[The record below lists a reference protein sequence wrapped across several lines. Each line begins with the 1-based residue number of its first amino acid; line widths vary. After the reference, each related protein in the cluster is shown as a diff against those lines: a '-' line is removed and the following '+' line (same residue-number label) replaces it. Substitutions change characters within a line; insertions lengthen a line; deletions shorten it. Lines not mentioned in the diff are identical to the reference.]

1 MTQIWNQVIFQP
13 MLNGLLFLYS
23 LLSRNFGLSIIV
35 FTILVRLLT
44 LPFVR
49 QQLRS
54 TRASQELQPKL
65 AELQK
70 KYKDN
75 RDKLAEEQMKLY
87 REHGVNPL
95 GCLVPT
101 LIQFPI
107 WIGLYQS
114 INNALPNTPV
124 QLLNLARHIYVQYPL
139 LSSLVPL
146 NPRFLWLNLAKPD
159 PYYIL
164 PILTVATMWLQQKMM
179 ATPSTDPQQKAMTDS
194 MSITMPL
201 MFGLIT
207 FQAASGLGLYFVAT
221 NVFGIVQQYLFSG
234 WGGLAE
240 VFDRAGQAAKTGK
253 GKGGSDGR
261 RKK

>member
-1 MTQIWNQVIFQP
+1 VTQIWNTLIFRP

-23 LLSRNFGLSIIV
+23 LLARNFGLSIMV
-35 FTILVRLLT
+35 FTVLVRLIT
-44 LPFVR
+44 LPIT
-49 QQLRS
+49 QQQMRS
-54 TRASQELQPKL
+54 ARSSQELQPQL

-114 INNALPNTPV
+114 IINALPNNPL
-124 QLLNLARHIYVQYPL
+124 QLLNLGRYVYLQFPL
-139 LSSLVPL
+139 LSSLIPL
-146 NPRFLWLNLAKPD
+146 NSKFLWLNLGRPD

-164 PILTVATMWLQQKMM
+164 PILTVATMWVQQKMM
-179 ATPSTDPQQKAMTDS
+179 ATPSADPQQQAMSES
-194 MSITMPL
+194 MSLTMPL

-207 FQAASGLGLYFVAT
+207 FQLASGLALYFVAT
-221 NVFGIVQQYLFSG
+221 NVFGIVQQYFVSG
-234 WGGLAE
+234 WGGLAPMLGRVLSTE
-240 VFDRAGQAAKTGK
+240 KASPRK
-253 GKGGSDGR
+253 GKRDE

>member
-1 MTQIWNQVIFQP
+1 

-23 LLSRNFGLSIIV
+23 LLARNFGLSIIV
-35 FTILVRLLT
+35 FTVLVRLIT
-44 LPFVR
+44 LPIVR
-49 QQLRS
+49 QQMAS
-54 TRASQELQPKL
+54 ARASQELQPRL

-75 RDKLAEEQMKLY
+75 REKLAEEQMKLY

-114 INNALPNTPV
+114 IINALPSNPL
-124 QLLNLARHIYVQYPL
+124 QLLNLARHIYLQFPL

-146 NPRFLWLNLAKPD
+146 NSRFLWLDLGRPD

-164 PILTVATMWLQQKMM
+164 PLLTVASMWVQQKMM
-179 ATPSTDPQQKAMTDS
+179 ATPSADPQQQAMSDS
-194 MSITMPL
+194 MALTMPL

-207 FQAASGLGLYFVAT
+207 FNLASGLALYFVAT
-221 NVFGIVQQYLFSG
+221 NVFGIIQQYFFSG
-234 WGGLAE
+234 LGGLAPLLGRE
-240 VFDRAGQAAKTGK
+240 RSTSKAKRREGK
-253 GKGGSDGR
+253 R
-261 RKK
+261 NERKQ

>member
-1 MTQIWNQVIFQP
+1 MTQLWNTLIFRP

-23 LLSRNFGLSIIV
+23 LLARNFGLSIMV
-35 FTILVRLLT
+35 FTVLVRLIT
-44 LPFVR
+44 LPIT
-49 QQLRS
+49 QQQMRS
-54 TRASQELQPKL
+54 ARASQELQPQL

-114 INNALPNTPV
+114 IINALPNNPL
-124 QLLNLARHIYVQYPL
+124 QLLNLARHVYLQFPL
-139 LSSLVPL
+139 LSSLIPL
-146 NPRFLWLNLAKPD
+146 NSKFLWLNLGRPD

-164 PILTVATMWLQQKMM
+164 PILTVATMWVQQKMM
-179 ATPSTDPQQKAMTDS
+179 ATPSADPQQQAMSES
-194 MSITMPL
+194 MSLTMPL

-207 FQAASGLGLYFVAT
+207 FQLASGLALYFVAT
-221 NVFGIVQQYLFSG
+221 NVFGIVQQYFVSG
-234 WGGLAE
+234 WGGLAPMLSRVRSSE
-240 VFDRAGQAAKTGK
+240 KTSSRK
-253 GKGGSDGR
+253 GKRDE

>member
-1 MTQIWNQVIFQP
+1 MTQLWNTFIFQP

-23 LLSRNFGLSIIV
+23 LLARNFGLSIIV
-35 FTILVRLLT
+35 FTVLVRLLT
-44 LPFVR
+44 LPITR
-49 QQLRS
+49 QQMRS
-54 TRASQELQPKL
+54 TQASQELQPQL

-75 RDKLAEEQMKLY
+75 REKLAEEQMKLY

-114 INNALPNTPV
+114 IINALPSSPL
-124 QLLNLARHIYVQYPL
+124 QLLNLARYIYVQFPL

-146 NPRFLWLNLAKPD
+146 KSRFLWLNLSRPD

-164 PILTVATMWLQQKMM
+164 PFLTVATMWLQQKMM
-179 ATPSTDPQQKAMTDS
+179 ATPSADPQQQAMADS
-194 MSITMPL
+194 MALTMPI
-201 MFGLIT
+201 MFGMIT
-207 FQAASGLGLYFVAT
+207 LQTASGLALYFVAT
-221 NVFGIVQQYLFSG
+221 NVFGIVQQYLTSG
-234 WGGLAE
+234 LGGLAAYL
-240 VFDRAGQAAKTGK
+240 DRKPQKTRVT
-253 GKGGSDGR
+253 SQGR
-261 RKK
+261 RKGKDNG

>member
-1 MTQIWNQVIFQP
+1 MTQLWNTFIFQP
-13 MLNGLLFLYS
+13 MLNALLFLYS
-23 LLSRNFGLSIIV
+23 LLARNFGLSIIV
-35 FTILVRLLT
+35 FTVLVRLLT
-44 LPFVR
+44 LPITR
-49 QQLRS
+49 QQMRS
-54 TRASQELQPKL
+54 TQASQELQPQL

-75 RDKLAEEQMKLY
+75 REKLAEEQMKLY

-114 INNALPNTPV
+114 IINALPNNPL
-124 QLLNLARHIYVQYPL
+124 QLLNLARYIYVQFPL

-146 NPRFLWLNLAKPD
+146 NSRFLWLNLSRPD

-164 PILTVATMWLQQKMM
+164 PFLTVATMWLQQKMM
-179 ATPSTDPQQKAMTDS
+179 ASPSADPQQQAMADS
-194 MSITMPL
+194 MALTMPL

-207 FQAASGLGLYFVAT
+207 LQVASGLALYFVAT
-221 NVFGIVQQYLFSG
+221 NVFGIVQQYWTSG
-234 WGGLAE
+234 WGGLAAYFGKQPE
-240 VFDRAGQAAKTGK
+240 KAKATGQ
-253 GKGGSDGR
+253 GR
-261 RKK
+261 RKGRRNG

>member
-1 MTQIWNQVIFQP
+1 VTQLWNTLIFQP

-23 LLSRNFGLSIIV
+23 LLGRSFGLSIIV
-35 FTILVRLLT
+35 FTVLVRLIT
-44 LPFVR
+44 MPIVQ

-54 TRASQELQPKL
+54 ARASQELQPKL

-75 RDKLAEEQMKLY
+75 REKLAEEQMKLY
-87 REHGVNPL
+87 REHGVNPA
-95 GCLVPT
+95 GCLLPT

-114 INNALPNTPV
+114 ISNALPSSPM
-124 QLLNLARHIYVQYPL
+124 QLLNLGRHIYTQFPL

-146 NPRFLWLNLAKPD
+146 RSSFLWLDLGRPD
-159 PYYIL
+159 PYYVL
-164 PILTVATMWLQQKMM
+164 PILTVATMWVQQKMM
-179 ATPSTDPQQKAMTDS
+179 STPSPDPQQKAMSDS
-194 MSITMPL
+194 MAVTMPL

-207 FQAASGLGLYFVAT
+207 LQLASGLAVYFIAT
-221 NVFGIVQQYLFSG
+221 NLFGIVQQYLVSG
-234 WGGLAE
+234 WGGLGT
-240 VFDRAGQAAKTGK
+240 VFQRNKASADGGRQK
-253 GKGGSDGR
+253 GKGNG

>member
-1 MTQIWNQVIFQP
+1 VTQLWNTFIFQP
-13 MLNGLLFLYS
+13 MLNALLFLYS
-23 LLSRNFGLSIIV
+23 LLARNFGLSIIV
-35 FTILVRLLT
+35 FTILVRLIT
-44 LPFVR
+44 LPITL
-49 QQLRS
+49 QQTRS
-54 TRASQELQPKL
+54 ARASQELQPQL

-75 RDKLAEEQMKLY
+75 REKLAEEQMKLY

-114 INNALPNTPV
+114 IINALPGNPL
-124 QLLNLARHIYVQYPL
+124 QLLNLARYIYLQFPL

-146 NPRFLWLNLAKPD
+146 NSRFLWLNLSRPD

-164 PILTVATMWLQQKMM
+164 PFLTVATMWLQQKMM
-179 ATPSTDPQQKAMTDS
+179 ATPSADPQQQAMADSMAMT
-194 MSITMPL
+194 MPI

-207 FQAASGLGLYFVAT
+207 IQVASGLGLYFVVT
-221 NVFGIVQQYLFSG
+221 NVFGIVQQYSTSG
-234 WGGLAE
+234 WGGLARYLGKQPQKARTSSQ
-240 VFDRAGQAAKTGK
+240 DRRK
-253 GKGGSDGR
+253 GKRNG
-261 RKK
+261 

>member
-1 MTQIWNQVIFQP
+1 

-23 LLSRNFGLSIIV
+23 LLARNFGLSIMV
-35 FTILVRLLT
+35 FTVLVRLIT
-44 LPFVR
+44 LPIT
-49 QQLRS
+49 QQQMRS
-54 TRASQELQPKL
+54 ARASQELQPQL

-87 REHGVNPL
+87 REQGVNPL

-114 INNALPNTPV
+114 IINALPNNPL
-124 QLLNLARHIYVQYPL
+124 QLLNLARHIYLQFPL
-139 LSSLVPL
+139 LSSLIPL
-146 NPRFLWLNLAKPD
+146 NSRFLWLNLGRPD

-164 PILTVATMWLQQKMM
+164 PILTVATMWVQQKMM
-179 ATPSTDPQQKAMTDS
+179 ATPSADPQQQAMSES
-194 MSITMPL
+194 MSLTMPL

-207 FQAASGLGLYFVAT
+207 FQLASGLALYFVAT
-221 NVFGIVQQYLFSG
+221 NVFGIVQQYFVSG
-234 WGGLAE
+234 WGGLAPMLGRVRSSE
-240 VFDRAGQAAKTGK
+240 KRNPSK
-253 GKGGSDGR
+253 GKR
-261 RKK
+261 HERKD